1 MNQTVRL
8 ITALITGLTLL
19 GFSCNRS
26 LTTSDVILSEARLTA
41 PDSEFSHTMMDEHY
55 SGYATAHG
63 TLITQSE
70 PQLAANIKSY
80 TELFFDNQ
88 DKVYLSNVSHYNCTT
103 TLFGYDDL
111 YAYTNVLCEDPD
123 GSAFSIPFRF
133 EYNST
138 DYSVVDFKMLGDD
151 TPVGII
157 FPQSMAEAYDLL
169 KI

>member
-41 PDSEFSHTMMDEHY
+41 PDSEFSHTMMNPTFN
-55 SGYATAHG
+55 GYASPQG
-63 TLITQSE
+63 TIVTQAES
-70 PQLAANIKSY
+70 QLVANIKAY
-80 TELFFDNQ
+80 TEEFMNNQ
-88 DKVYLSNVSHYNCTT
+88 DKVYLSKTSHYDCTI

-111 YAYTNVLCEDPD
+111 YAYTNVLCTDPG

-138 DYSVVDFKMLGDD
+138 DYAVLDFKMLGND

-157 FPQSMAEAYDLL
+157 FPQSMAEAYYLL